1 MARAD
6 VDDSLVEQL
15 MLIPGVEN
23 IHATTWEEMRL
34 DYSDAFRGYI
44 ANHPMQEQIS
54 ALSEQD
60 IEDNFNGFLIGVD
73 GETLT
78 KYVTDLETPLILKHL
93 IEEKLL

>member
-1 MARAD
+1 MTEETRFLI
-6 VDDSLVEQL
+6 DSLVEQL

-23 IHATTWEEMRL
+23 IHPTTWEEMRL

-60 IEDNFNGFLIGVD
+60 IEDLSRV
-73 GETLT
+73 LW
-78 KYVTDLETPLILKHL
+78 
-93 IEEKLL
+93 